1 MTIEF
6 WAPMGAVPPQSIGE
20 RARQFESDGWDGMK
34 VFDTQCLYAESTVM
48 MTAAAIATE
57 TLKLSMA
64 TSNPATR
71 HPSVA
76 ASAIAA
82 IAAIAGDRISFGI
95 GRGDSSLAYIGGAPA
110 SVPTFERYVAAV
122 HSYLHGVPVSFDDIR
137 EWRMTKD
144 VSTIDL
150 GHVPDASRLN
160 WLRASD
166 PVPSI
171 EIFATGPR
179 VLAVAG
185 RWAGR
190 VSLGL
195 GADATRLAWAIDIA
209 RKARAEAGLDPA
221 TLSPAAIISV
231 GVGEDLARARRS
243 VANMVASAA
252 RFAVINGAVA
262 GPVSEGQ
269 QSVYEG
275 IGRSYDM
282 SHHGGQGDQVG
293 QLTDEFIDSFA
304 IVGSPQRCIERILEL
319 HELGIDSFMLAP
331 PLGDADESDI
341 RDGYQRLV
349 EEVVPGVRDAVK

>member
-6 WAPMGAVPPQSIGE
+6 WAPMGSVPPQLIGQ
-20 RARQFESDGWDGMK
+20 RARQFEDDGWDGMK
-34 VFDTQCLYAESTVM
+34 VFDTQCLHAESTVM

-57 TLKLSMA
+57 SLRLSIS
-64 TSNPATR
+64 TSNPVTR

-76 ASAIAA
+76 ASAIMA

-110 SVPTFERYVAAV
+110 SVSMFERYVAAV
-122 HSYLHGVPVSFDDIR
+122 HAYLHGDPVSFDDIR
-137 EWRMTKD
+137 AWRLTED

-150 GHVPDASRLN
+150 GHAPEASQLD
-160 WLRASD
+160 WPSVSD

-185 RWAGR
+185 RWADR

-195 GADATRLAWAIDIA
+195 GADPTRLAWAIDTA

-221 TLSPAAIISV
+221 TLLPAAIISV
-231 GVGEDLARARRS
+231 GVGEDLEKARRS

-262 GPVSEGQ
+262 GPVSDSQ

-282 SHHGGQGDQVG
+282 SRHGGQGDQVG

-304 IVGSPQRCIERILEL
+304 VVGPPQRCIERILEL
-319 HELGIDSFMLAP
+319 HQLGIDSFMLAP
-331 PLGDADESDI
+331 PLGDADESDV
-341 RDGYQRLV
+341 RDGYRRLV
-349 EEVVPGVRDAVK
+349 EEVVPGVRAAVS